1 MSEVASPQAAPATP
15 VRLTPTNI
23 AIGLEYL
30 SGVDQQLAALY
41 TRNGSPPLWER
52 ATGFPTLVHI
62 ILEQQVSLASAR
74 AAFTRLQTACGTV
87 SPTALLSFND
97 EEMKTIGFSRQKAT
111 YCRGLAQVLIE
122 GDLDL
127 ESLDMLP
134 DHEVRKQL
142 VKVKGIGPWTAE
154 IYLLMVL
161 LRPDSWPIGDLA
173 LAVALQD
180 AKSLPT
186 RPGPSELESMAQP
199 WRPWRA
205 LAARLLWHDYLI
217 KRGLI

>member
-1 MSEVASPQAAPATP
+1 VSGVESTKTAPVSP

-23 AIGLEYL
+23 VTGLEYL
-30 SGVDQQLAALY
+30 ASVDQHLAVLY

-74 AAFTRLQTACGTV
+74 AAFTRLQTACGTI
-87 SPTALLSFND
+87 SPTALLSFD
-97 EEMKTIGFSRQKAT
+97 DQDLKTIGFSRQKAS
-111 YCRGLAQVLIE
+111 YCRGLAQALLK
-122 GDLDL
+122 GDLNL
-127 ESLDMLP
+127 EALAVLP
-134 DHEVRKQL
+134 DHEVRRQL
-142 VKVKGIGPWTAE
+142 LKVKGIGPWTAE

-180 AKSLPT
+180 VKGLTT
-186 RPGPSELESMAQP
+186 RPSASELESMAQA
-199 WRPWRA
+199 WKPWRA

-217 KRGLI
+217 KRGIN

>member
-1 MSEVASPQAAPATP
+1 MNGVESPQPAPATP
-15 VRLTPTNI
+15 VCLGPTNI
-23 AIGLEYL
+23 EAGLEYL
-30 SGVDQQLAALY
+30 SSIDLQLAELY
-41 TRNGSPPLWER
+41 TRNGPPPLWER
-52 ATGFPTLVHI
+52 SSGFPTLVHI

-87 SPTALLSFND
+87 SPTAFLSFND
-97 EEMKTIGFSRQKAT
+97 QELKTIGFSRQKAK
-111 YCRGLAQVLIE
+111 YCRELAQALLK

-127 ESLDMLP
+127 EALALLP
-134 DHEVRKQL
+134 DHEVRRQL
-142 VKVKGIGPWTAE
+142 IKVKGIGPWTAE

-180 AKSLPT
+180 VKSLPT
-186 RPGPSELESMAQP
+186 RPGSSELETMAQP
-199 WRPWRA
+199 WKPWRA